1 MINDTSRD
9 LYATYVAMENFISEM
24 ETEMGIEMVMEGYSY
39 EDIATESIGSKI
51 KGAFAKIKKGNK
63 SEGERDIEEVVSDL
77 QEEESSIETPEEKKK
92 LSNKKKVAIA
102 AGIAALASGG
112 VILAK
117 SKNKKDKQKAELVKK
132 QAEKLKPLLYKDDVS
147 VKDVNTALKSA
158 NVVLSKMTG
167 PGSAADQAGKTL
179 LGETSKNISGYKLKR
194 PL

>member
-1 MINDTSRD
+1 MINDTSRE
-9 LYATYVAMENFISEM
+9 LYNTYVAMENFISEM

-51 KGAFAKIKKGNK
+51 KGAFAKIKKGDK
-63 SEGERDIEEVVSDL
+63 SEGERDIEEVVSEL
-77 QEEESSIETPEEKKK
+77 QEEESNAETPEEKKK
-92 LSNKKKVAIA
+92 LSNKKKIAIA

-117 SKNKKDKQKAELVKK
+117 SKNTKDTQKAGLIKK
-132 QAEKLKPLLYKDDVS
+132 QIEKLKSLLRKDDVT

-158 NVVLSKMTG
+158 NIVLSKMTG
-167 PGSAADQAGKTL
+167 AGSVASQAGKTSL
-179 LGETSKNISGYKLKR
+179 TDKYKNAYNYKLKR